1 MQREVEIILMRQLAS
16 YLAMPIFI
24 ADPAGNL
31 LFYNEPAEALL
42 GCRFEETGELPAA
55 HWANLFK
62 PTDQAGAPITADD
75 LPLVEALRTR
85 HPVHRDF
92 WIVGLDGQRR
102 HLKVTAF
109 PLVGQAGRFLG
120 AVSLFWEGNPR

>member
-24 ADPAGNL
+24 VDPSGNL
-31 LFYNEPAEALL
+31 LFYNEPAETLL

-62 PTDQAGAPITADD
+62 PTDLMGEPLAADD

-85 HPVHRDF
+85 HPTHRDF

-120 AVSLFWEGNPR
+120 AVSLFWEGETR

>member
-24 ADPAGNL
+24 VDPEGNL

-55 HWANLFK
+55 HWANLFT
-62 PTDQAGAPITADD
+62 PTDSEGAPLAPDD
-75 LPLVEALRTR
+75 LPLVVALRTR
-85 HPVHRDF
+85 HPAHRDF
-92 WIVGLDGQRR
+92 WIVGLDGKRR
-102 HLKVTAF
+102 HLKLTAF

-120 AVSLFWEGNPR
+120 AVSLFWEGDTR